1 MSDLSRKFM
10 KKNALLDLYAGCV
23 TPWDRNILSD
33 MGLPSDV
40 VDPFAS
46 QDTDPIAI
54 MNLTF
59 VSLKGWIED
68 AKKADYY
75 SERFADFSKLV
86 MKGVTTMGRGLV
98 TLHKRGEDLSAAP
111 MQIEDLISVGSYH
124 FRKSYL
130 GVVQFSAKRPEIG
143 ERLLLNQ
150 LRWADMLLRLYKTKE
165 KLSEKPG
172 IRCNRPEIKDSG
184 SDAAKAKLGGQENT
198 AGQLSAAS
206 PFDSLDSLFVDRS
219 SSLASHSSL
228 NEPAAFSAQRALS
241 ALDGSKKCGMRKSE
255 AHKASHPAAAPAAQE
270 DRHPD
275 RTNVSRNPKPEEN
288 ASNTETP
295 IKTNEKAQDTQ
306 KTPDDQTQKIIT
318 KEKNTGHEESPKNFT
333 RQDPS
338 PENQVPDP
346 GPGPLPEENLH
357 ESAQSSGAPVPDSMT
372 DPHSKEQLH
381 ETNQPEIPDQGSEV
395 SQTGRMLA

>member
-1 MSDLSRKFM
+1 M
-10 KKNALLDLYAGCV
+10 
-23 TPWDRNILSD
+23 
-33 MGLPSDV
+33 
-40 VDPFAS
+40 
-46 QDTDPIAI
+46 
-54 MNLTF
+54 
-59 VSLKGWIED
+59 
-68 AKKADYY
+68 
-75 SERFADFSKLV
+75 
-86 MKGVTTMGRGLV
+86 
-98 TLHKRGEDLSAAP
+98 
-111 MQIEDLISVGSYH
+111 
-124 FRKSYL
+124 
-130 GVVQFSAKRPEIG
+130 VQFSAKRPEIG

-165 KLSEKPG
+165 KLSEKPE
-172 IRCNRPEIKDSG
+172 IRCNRPEIKDG
-184 SDAAKAKLGGQENT
+184 GDTDAAKAKLGGQENT

-219 SSLASHSSL
+219 SSLASPSSL

-255 AHKASHPAAAPAAQE
+255 ERGAGHPAAAKLSQE
-270 DRHPD
+270 DRHPGCAND
-275 RTNVSRNPKPEEN
+275 PGNPKCANDPRNPKPEEN

-306 KTPDDQTQKIIT
+306 KTPDDQTPKIIT

-333 RQDPS
+333 RQDRS

-357 ESAQSSGAPVPDSMT
+357 ESAQSSGAPDPDPMT

-381 ETNQPEIPDQGSEV
+381 ETGQPEIPDPIPDPPSEEQIHATPQSPGSPDPDPLPGSPAEDQIYENDQ
-395 SQTGRMLA
+395 SEIDPPDRMPGNIVKPAYIEIMAAASYRSESYENCDFVFTDDEIRILVRDPEFTSTYPDMAARMRRILAEEGNGY